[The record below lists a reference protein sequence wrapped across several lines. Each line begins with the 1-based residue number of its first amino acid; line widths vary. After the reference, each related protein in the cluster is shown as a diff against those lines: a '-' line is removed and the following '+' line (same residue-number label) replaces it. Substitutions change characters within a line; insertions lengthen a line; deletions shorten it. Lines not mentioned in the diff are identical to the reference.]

1 MPQARP
7 VLIAP
12 SKNLVMLYSLY
23 LCGYEGV
30 KFEIM
35 RSLHNSLSVMQ
46 ENGSPAKSEPTKP
59 KSTAQAMDAGISPP
73 YTPLRIMYEYQPPGL
88 APE

>member
-1 MPQARP
+1 MRG
-7 VLIAP
+7 VYRVKVERCHRLAP
-12 SKNLVMLYSLY
+12 SQLSRLKNLVMLYSLY

-46 ENGSPAKSEPTKP
+46 ENGSPAKSEPTSP
-59 KSTAQAMDAGISPP
+59 SPP
-73 YTPLRIMYEYQPPGL
+73 RKLWMREFLPHTHR
-88 APE
+88 